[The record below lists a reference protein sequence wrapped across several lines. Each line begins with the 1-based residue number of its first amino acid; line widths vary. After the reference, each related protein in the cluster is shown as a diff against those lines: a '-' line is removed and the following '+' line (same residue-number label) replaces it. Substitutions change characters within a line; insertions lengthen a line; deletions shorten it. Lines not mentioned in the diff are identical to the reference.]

1 MDNLIQNLA
10 TATEVGCRMTFLELI
25 DQYSVVIPVI
35 QRDYAQGRL
44 TEKITEL
51 RVNFVK
57 DLLGYIEDDE
67 RKSHDLDAVYGSV
80 QQDQFIPLDGQQRLT
95 TLFLLH
101 LYLAGM
107 NGDNGFRN
115 TIDQKFTYKTRH
127 SSTLFCENLIEW
139 NVINSYKTINEDI
152 HEKNKNIDNDEEKIK
167 YQVLS
172 DVIRNQGW
180 YFSVWDQDPTVAG
193 MLVMLDAIDR
203 EFREKDGSINQKRA
217 GNVYQRLFHDTD
229 PYPPITFL
237 MLPLKGYTRTDDLY
251 IKMNSRGVHL
261 TDFENFKAKLED
273 HSQKLEL
280 GECTTEGLKHKFD
293 VKWTNELWKHSQSS
307 SKKLDIIMERIIRYI
322 VACSFRNKQHKEER
336 LKDIME
342 YLLEQNKKTMRFTFS
357 RYCELDVFHKRGE
370 ELKENEKDIIKNL
383 EGFFDIL
390 CSDTYSPF
398 NCDNL
403 DFVCSKII
411 AKAANELFIEG
422 AQSNYSK
429 RLLLYAYF
437 QYIHAH
443 TDNLNLEDLS
453 QWMRL
458 VRNLDAATRIN
469 DAYEFYRACEAID
482 ELYFSISI
490 ANSNVLLWLAS
501 HYDFNIKFFRKYQY
515 QEECIKARLLL
526 WNNGKSAIKELIYDC
541 ENNYYM
547 EGQIGFLLYIA
558 GIWGDNHIDT
568 DSLSE
573 DEFVGYYNTLKG
585 YAEKSTKIFDCFRKE
600 SSIHLEE
607 DCLLE
612 RALLTKGCY
621 LKMATASRRN
631 FCNNPFD
638 RDYSW
643 KAMLVYDPNEQR
655 QHLKNIDS
663 INIFK
668 QVLDDLDAD
677 NLVDSL
683 NGIIKRF
690 QNNKSYIS
698 LLINNPKLIQ
708 YCDQGFITMYNDNQ
722 VYLLGQSQLNHY
734 HVELWT
740 YNLFVNIKASNVPYN
755 DRIEYRYVKRSDDWC
770 ELYFKFSDNGVRYS
784 FNLRHWD
791 GKWTSEIYYDDPLT
805 SGDIPQSLED
815 RRQNLMQQHLTSDGE
830 LILKDAINLFP

>member
-1 MDNLIQNLA
+1 MDNHIKNLA

-25 DQYSVVIPVI
+25 ARYSVVIPVI
-35 QRDYAQGRL
+35 QRDYAQGRV

-51 RVNFVK
+51 RGNFVK
-57 DLLGYIEDDE
+57 DLLGYIEDGE

-101 LYLAGM
+101 MYLAGM
-107 NGDNGFRN
+107 NGDIGFKD
-115 TIDQKFTYKTRH
+115 TITQKFTYKTRH
-127 SSTLFCENLIEW
+127 SSTLFCENLIECD
-139 NVINSYKTINEDI
+139 VINIYKTINENI
-152 HEKNKNIDNDEEKIK
+152 HESNKNIINDKEKGK
-167 YQVLS
+167 YKVLS

-203 EFREKDGSINQKRA
+203 EFRENDGSINQERTKKA
-217 GNVYQRLFHDTD
+217 YQRLFQDTT

-280 GECTTEGLKHKFD
+280 SEYKTEGLKHKFD
-293 VKWTNELWKHSQSS
+293 VTWTNKLWKHSESS

-322 VACSFRNKQHKEER
+322 VACSFRGNQHKEAR

-370 ELKENEKDIIKNL
+370 EIKENEKDIIENM

-398 NCDNL
+398 NCDNI
-403 DFVCSKII
+403 DFAYKKTI
-411 AKAANELFIEG
+411 AEAATELFIEG
-422 AQSNYSK
+422 IQSNYSK
-429 RLLLYAYF
+429 RLLLYSYF
-437 QYIHAH
+437 KYVHSH
-443 TDNLNLEDLS
+443 HDNLDTEDLS

-469 DAYEFYRACEAID
+469 DAYEFYRACGAID
-482 ELYFSISI
+482 KLCSSIATNNVLHWLSCSINFSIE
-490 ANSNVLLWLAS
+490 
-501 HYDFNIKFFRKYQY
+501 FFRKYQF

-526 WNNGKSAIKELIYDC
+526 WNNGKSAIKELIYYC

-547 EGQIGFLLYIA
+547 EGQIGFLLYIS
-558 GIWGDNHIDT
+558 GIWNDNVIDIA
-568 DSLSE
+568 SLSK
-573 DEFVGYYNTLKG
+573 DEFDSYYNTLKG
-585 YAEKSTKIFDCFRKE
+585 YALKSTKIFECFQE
-600 SSIHLEE
+600 NSPINLEE
-607 DCLLE
+607 ECLLE

-621 LKMATASRRN
+621 LKNASAGRRN

-683 NGIIKRF
+683 NDIIKQS
-690 QNNKSYIS
+690 QNNQPYIS

-708 YCDQGFITMYNDNQ
+708 YCDQGFITMYDDNQ

-740 YNLFVNIKASNVPYN
+740 YDLYLNIQTSNAPYKG
-755 DRIEYRYVKRSDDWC
+755 RIEYRYVKRSDDWC
-770 ELYFKFSDNGVRYS
+770 ELYFKFRDNDILYS
-784 FNLRHWD
+784 FNLRHWK
-791 GKWTSEIYYDDPLT
+791 GKWTSAIYYDDPLT

-815 RRQNLMQQHLTSDGE
+815 RRQSLMQQHLASDGDT
-830 LILKDAINLFP
+830 ILKDAINLFP